1 MLIDL
6 RMLKHNKS
14 LVDIKLTAG
23 TCREFYQNNVDS
35 FVLVSS
41 DSDYWGLIS
50 SIPGA
55 NFLVMIEHEK
65 TGPDI
70 KNALFNSGICFCY
83 IDDFYSGNSDDIKMS
98 ALIREIRRYLDQ
110 AVKINVNDLM
120 EAAFK
125 TTRMSMSDA
134 QRKQFYAKYIKSM
147 HIEIDG
153 AGNMTIQIG
162 KK

>member
-1 MLIDL
+1 ML
-6 RMLKHNKS
+6 
-14 LVDIKLTAG
+14 
-23 TCREFYQNNVDS
+23 
-35 FVLVSS
+35 
-41 DSDYWGLIS
+41 
-50 SIPGA
+50 
-55 NFLVMIEHEK
+55 
-65 TGPDI
+65 
-70 KNALFNSGICFCY
+70 LF
-83 IDDFYSGNSDDIKMS
+83 DDIKMS

-110 AVKINVNDLM
+110 AVKINVNVNDLM
-120 EAAFK
+120 EVAFK